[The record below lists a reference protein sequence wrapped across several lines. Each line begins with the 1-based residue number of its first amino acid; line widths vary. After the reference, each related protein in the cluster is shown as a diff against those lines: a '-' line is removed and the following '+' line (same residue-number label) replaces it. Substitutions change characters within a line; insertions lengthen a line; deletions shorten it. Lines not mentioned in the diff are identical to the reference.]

1 MNSNIINKPYMGVR
15 NKMKKLLSI
24 MLVFLV
30 ALSVMPLAKAQTSSL
45 SFDEIEVEG
54 TTVVQDNSVV
64 DVAVVKDLT
73 ESSETYLPIR
83 VRLITTVDIKDLKVS
98 AWIGGYEYGV
108 PRDTSEPFDITTY
121 GTEAVKSVVLKLPLP
136 RDLESSKGYKLNVEA
151 FNNEVSLKKEIKL
164 NVEGKRH
171 LINLYDVVVSPGL
184 SVDAGTPVIVKARVE
199 NLGDR
204 VEEDIKV
211 TAKVNLVDNSG
222 NTVVVSDSD
231 FVDEL
236 VPRSQEKGKD
246 EVSSTSTDDLLLV
259 IPKSARSGN
268 YKLFIDVDFNRGTET
283 VTSEYDFTVSGKE
296 TAASDVLVTASAPSK
311 DVPRGSQV
319 SFPVQVANLGKESRT
334 FSLEVTGVKD
344 WATTSVQPALLTV
357 APGSTAETYVLVSAN
372 EDVAAG
378 THVFAVK
385 VSENGAVVKEVSLQ
399 GQVASLQDSTS
410 EFKRGLEIVFL
421 VLLAVLI
428 ILGIVVAIRKATMS
442 GDEAEEAKGETYY

>member
-30 ALSVMPLAKAQTSSL
+30 ALSVMPLTKAQTSSL

-136 RDLESSKGYKLNVEA
+136 KDLESSKEYKLNVEA
-151 FNNEVSLKKEIKL
+151 FNNEISLKKEIRL

-171 LINLYDVVVSPGL
+171 LVDLFDVIVSPGL

-204 VEEDIKV
+204 AEEDVKV
-211 TAKVNLVDNSG
+211 TAV
-222 NTVVVSDSD
+222 
-231 FVDEL
+231 
-236 VPRSQEKGKD
+236 
-246 EVSSTSTDDLLLV
+246 
-259 IPKSARSGN
+259 
-268 YKLFIDVDFNRGTET
+268 
-283 VTSEYDFTVSGKE
+283 
-296 TAASDVLVTASAPSK
+296 SDVLVTASATSK

-319 SFPVQVANLGKESRT
+319 SFPIQVANLGKESRT
-334 FSLEVTGVKD
+334 FSLEITGVKD
-344 WATTSVQPALLTV
+344 W
-357 APGSTAETYVLVSAN
+357 
-372 EDVAAG
+372 
-378 THVFAVK
+378 
-385 VSENGAVVKEVSLQ
+385 
-399 GQVASLQDSTS
+399 
-410 EFKRGLEIVFL
+410 
-421 VLLAVLI
+421 
-428 ILGIVVAIRKATMS
+428 
-442 GDEAEEAKGETYY
+442 

>member
-30 ALSVMPLAKAQTSSL
+30 ALSVMPLTKAQTSSL

-73 ESSETYLPIR
+73 ESSETYLPVR
-83 VRLITTVDIKDLKVS
+83 VRLSATVDIKDLKVS

-184 SVDAGTPVIVKARVE
+184 SVDAGTPVI
-199 NLGDR
+199 
-204 VEEDIKV
+204 V

>member
-1 MNSNIINKPYMGVR
+1 MNNNTINKPYMGVR

-83 VRLITTVDIKDLKVS
+83 VRLSATADIEDLKVS

-136 RDLESSKGYKLNVEA
+136 KDLESSKEYKLNVEA
-151 FNNEVSLKKEIKL
+151 FNNEISLKKEIRL

-171 LINLYDVVVSPGL
+171 LVDLFDVIVSPGL

-204 VEEDIKV
+204 AEEDIKV
-211 TAKVNLVDNSG
+211 TAKVSLVDNTG

-231 FVDEL
+231 FIDEL
-236 VPRSQEKGKD
+236 VPRSQEKD
-246 EVSSTSTDDLLLV
+246 EDEASSTSTDDLLLV
-259 IPKSARSGN
+259 IPKSARPGN
-268 YKLFIDVDFNRGTET
+268 YKLFVDVDFNRGTET
-283 VTSEYDFTVSGKE
+283 ITAEYDFTVNGKE
-296 TAASDVLVTASAPSK
+296 TAASDILVTASAPSK
-311 DVPRGSQV
+311 DVPKGSQV

-334 FSLEVTGVKD
+334 FSLEVTGFRD
-344 WATTSVQPALLTV
+344 WATASVQPALLTV
-357 APGSTAETYVLVSAN
+357 APGLTAETYVLVSAN
-372 EDVAAG
+372 DGAAAG

-385 VSENGAVVKEVSLQ
+385 VSENGAVVKEVNLQ

-410 EFKRGLEIVFL
+410 EFKEGLELAFL
-421 VLLAVLI
+421 VLLAILI

-442 GDEAEEAKGETYY
+442 GDETEEAKGETYY